1 MKIGLDIDDTM
12 TDTTELMIEYA
23 KEYFKTDD
31 IEFIKS
37 ILFAPKIE
45 GELLEFYDK
54 YLVEMMSKYKLKSNV
69 KEVIDRFRQSGN
81 KIIIITARGAT
92 IKNVID
98 VTMEYFK
105 LHDIKV
111 DDIVFRLRDKSK
123 YCVEN
128 NIDLLVDDSNS
139 VLEKVQQLG
148 IKTLLFNSIKNKDID
163 TNINRV
169 NNWLEVEQYINELLI
184 KSE

>member
-1 MKIGLDIDDTM
+1 MKIGLDIDDTI

-37 ILFAPKIE
+37 ILSAPKIE
-45 GELLEFYDK
+45 CELLEFFDK
-54 YLVEMMSKYKLKSNV
+54 YLVEMMSKYKLKSNA
-69 KEVIDRFRQSGN
+69 KEVIERLRQSGN

-98 VTMEYFK
+98 VTLEYFK
-105 LHDIKV
+105 THGIEV

-128 NIDLLVDDSNS
+128 NIDLLVDDSIS

-163 TNINRV
+163 TSLDRV
-169 NNWLEVEQYINELLI
+169 NSWLEVEKYINQLMI
-184 KSE
+184 KSQ